1 MTESTSP
8 ASSKTKPRGE
18 KWRALLRLFK
28 DKDRE
33 GRVDCIISA
42 LGGESGYKHSDC
54 KVSGCQF
61 AMALVAPCL
70 DAVVATVEKY
80 AHIEMKREE
89 QEKWVIQ
96 IIESGIGEKAEK
108 LFPLS
113 YICGSESGVGFN
125 ICSQGVRT
133 IFRIGPKLWLKL
145 VRLQIHNQA
154 PNPHGNS
161 GVGKSRVK
169 KELEEEIG
177 PQLKEMWMARPQ
189 ISSKRKEFTR
199 FLYQRGWSVPIGR
212 NVGKKVPRTDS
223 EWTEKGENR
232 LRVCSWSKYSEYVTT
247 LEEKG
252 KESPTCLEVETPTL
266 LEDEVEATTLL
277 EECKLTEQSVVE
289 ECRDMDIVEKKRVVQ
304 FREEVWKQVYD
315 KVPKH
320 LDDVSNY
327 PIYTEWKANL
337 EQMKQ
342 ELLRPEEHVQDDF
355 ETATANKTPPLP
367 NKWPRGYTFDSETR
381 VLRVDFTI
389 ILKTGDTECPKF
401 FYQCLERTDIAVVS
415 VGSVVVGDSKVYTL
429 KHLCESNPTYV
440 HHSYQKFSKTEN
452 HLVKETGED
461 KGLRFSEYKSKIDD
475 GQLIYMTDLPIRD
488 VRDLAEDFNS
498 AIRPTR
504 GMMPGGPHCLMQH
517 VSKLSSSLSPSYH

>member
-1 MTESTSP
+1 
-8 ASSKTKPRGE
+8 
-18 KWRALLRLFK
+18 
-28 DKDRE
+28 
-33 GRVDCIISA
+33 
-42 LGGESGYKHSDC
+42 
-54 KVSGCQF
+54 
-61 AMALVAPCL
+61 
-70 DAVVATVEKY
+70 
-80 AHIEMKREE
+80 
-89 QEKWVIQ
+89 
-96 IIESGIGEKAEK
+96 
-108 LFPLS
+108 
-113 YICGSESGVGFN
+113 
-125 ICSQGVRT
+125 
-133 IFRIGPKLWLKL
+133 
-145 VRLQIHNQA
+145 
-154 PNPHGNS
+154 
-161 GVGKSRVK
+161 
-169 KELEEEIG
+169 
-177 PQLKEMWMARPQ
+177 
-189 ISSKRKEFTR
+189 
-199 FLYQRGWSVPIGR
+199 
-212 NVGKKVPRTDS
+212 
-223 EWTEKGENR
+223 
-232 LRVCSWSKYSEYVTT
+232 
-247 LEEKG
+247 
-252 KESPTCLEVETPTL
+252 
-266 LEDEVEATTLL
+266 
-277 EECKLTEQSVVE
+277 
-289 ECRDMDIVEKKRVVQ
+289 VEKKRVVQ

-440 HHSYQKFSKTEN
+440 HHSYQKFSKTKN